1 MLYNNT
7 LITEDIDIIGLL
19 KLRLNLNMQMSPL
32 KKFSVL

>member
-19 KLRLNLNMQMSPL
+19 KLHLNLNMQMSPL
-32 KKFSVL
+32 KKFSLL